1 MTAIAA
7 ARTKA
12 GLRGGKEIWLMESL
26 DWRDLEG
33 LLGYLADKDDF
44 VFLDTSRPD
53 PDNRYSY
60 LFTEPVAR
68 LRCLPG
74 GDGLAFL
81 RQAGEWLARGF
92 WLAGWFD
99 YDFGGLLEDRLAFA
113 SAKKGGGTTLADL
126 GVYRHPALF
135 DHGSGRGAFPS
146 SPRPA
151 TVEGWRIDN
160 LKPNVG
166 RSDYLQAIRQ
176 LREYISSGDTYQVNY
191 TLKLQFDWSGSAM
204 ALYRDLRH
212 NQTVPFG
219 ACIRRGGEQ
228 ILSFSPELFFRC
240 DGAEMAVRPMK
251 GTSPRGRTPQEDRE
265 LQRFLHH
272 DEKNR
277 SENVMIV
284 DLLRNDLARL
294 MHRLGGGEVWVS
306 SLFDVETYESLL
318 QMTSTVRARVSSDQA
333 LACSRL
339 HEVFHALFPCG
350 SVTGAP
356 KIRTMEII
364 DELEKEKRG
373 VYTGAIGYLGPGGR
387 AVFSVPIRTVVLR
400 GGRGEMGIGSGI
412 IIDSDPEQ
420 EWQEC
425 LLKGHFLSHCRP
437 GFELIE
443 TMLWR
448 PEDGYW
454 LLERHLSRLA
464 SSSLAMSFDCGID
477 EVRRQLERYAEGFA
491 RCMRVRLVLAKD
503 GRIELAAVPCDA
515 PELLRLPASPERRV
529 AGLPE
534 IDFAP
539 RPIDGRSPWLRHKT
553 TRRDLYEPEL
563 AAGRERGLYDVIFV
577 NADGEVTE
585 GCITNV
591 VIYRQGR
598 YMTPPLA
605 SGLLPGVMREE
616 LLQDRERPVVEA
628 ILSPADVRGAE
639 AIFLC
644 NSVRGV
650 VRVALCRGAGGP
662 GAEGRLSR

>member
-1 MTAIAA
+1 M
-7 ARTKA
+7 
-12 GLRGGKEIWLMESL
+12 WLMECL

-33 LLGYLADKDDF
+33 LLGYLADKEDY

-60 LFTEPVAR
+60 LFTDPVAH

-74 GDGLAFL
+74 EDGSAFL
-81 RQAGEWLARGF
+81 QQVEEWLARGF

-99 YDFGGLLEDRLAFA
+99 YDFGGLLEERLAFPPG
-113 SAKKGGGTTLADL
+113 KKGGGATLADL
-126 GVYRHPALF
+126 GVYRQPAIF
-135 DHGSGRGAFPS
+135 DHGSGRGSFPA
-146 SPRPA
+146 PPHPA
-151 TVEGWRIDN
+151 TVDGWRIDN
-160 LKPNVG
+160 LEPNVG
-166 RSDYLQAIRQ
+166 RAEYLQAIRR
-176 LREYISSGDTYQVNY
+176 LREYITAGDTYQVNY

-219 ACIRRGGEQ
+219 ACIRRGEEQ

-240 DGAEMAVRPMK
+240 DGSEMAVRPMK
-251 GTSPRGRTPQEDRE
+251 GTSPRGRNPQEDEE
-265 LQRFLHH
+265 LKNFLHH
-272 DEKNR
+272 DQKNR

-318 QMTSTVRARVSSDQA
+318 QMTSTVRARVGGDQA

-339 HEVFHALFPCG
+339 HHLFHALFPCG

-387 AVFSVPIRTVVLR
+387 GVFSVPIRTVVLR
-400 GGRGEMGIGSGI
+400 GDRGEMGIGSGI

-425 LLKGHFLSHCRP
+425 LLKGRFLSHCRP

-443 TMLWR
+443 TLLWR

-464 SSSLAMSFDCGID
+464 SS
-477 EVRRQLERYAEGFA
+477 
-491 RCMRVRLVLAKD
+491 
-503 GRIELAAVPCDA
+503 
-515 PELLRLPASPERRV
+515 
-529 AGLPE
+529 
-534 IDFAP
+534 
-539 RPIDGRSPWLRHKT
+539 
-553 TRRDLYEPEL
+553 
-563 AAGRERGLYDVIFV
+563 AAGDV
-577 NADGEVTE
+577 
-585 GCITNV
+585 
-591 VIYRQGR
+591 
-598 YMTPPLA
+598 L
-605 SGLLPGVMREE
+605 
-616 LLQDRERPVVEA
+616 
-628 ILSPADVRGAE
+628 
-639 AIFLC
+639 
-644 NSVRGV
+644 
-650 VRVALCRGAGGP
+650 
-662 GAEGRLSR
+662 

>member
-1 MTAIAA
+1 M
-7 ARTKA
+7 
-12 GLRGGKEIWLMESL
+12 
-26 DWRDLEG
+26 
-33 LLGYLADKDDF
+33 LGYLAGKEDF

-60 LFTEPVAR
+60 LFTDPVTY

-74 GDGLAFL
+74 EDGSAFL
-81 RQAGEWLARGF
+81 LQVEDWLARGF

-99 YDFGGLLEDRLAFA
+99 YDFGGLLEERLAFPRG
-113 SAKKGGGTTLADL
+113 KKGGGATLADL
-126 GVYRHPALF
+126 GVYRQPALF
-135 DHGSGRGAFPS
+135 DHGSGLGTFPS
-146 SPRPA
+146 SPHPA
-151 TVEGWRIDN
+151 TVDGWRIDS
-160 LKPNVG
+160 LEPNVG
-166 RSDYLQAIRQ
+166 RSEYLQAIRR
-176 LREYISSGDTYQVNY
+176 LREYITAGDTYQVNY
-191 TLKLQFDWSGSAM
+191 TLKLQFGWSGSAM

-219 ACIRRGGEQ
+219 AIIRRGGEQ

-272 DEKNR
+272 DQKNR

-318 QMTSTVRARVSSDQA
+318 QMTSTVRARAGGDQA

-339 HEVFHALFPCG
+339 QHLFHALFPCG

-373 VYTGAIGYLGPGGR
+373 VYTGAIGYFGPGGR

-400 GGRGEMGIGSGI
+400 GDRGEMGIGSGI

-425 LLKGHFLSHCRP
+425 LLKGRFLSHCRP

-443 TMLWR
+443 TLLWR

-464 SSSLAMSFDCGID
+464 SSALAMAFDCGVD
-477 EVRRQLERYAEGFA
+477 EIRRQLEQQSAGFG

-503 GRIELAAVPCDA
+503 GRIEITAVPCEA
-515 PELLRLPASPERRV
+515 PELQRLPACPEKRV
-529 AGLPE
+529 AVLPE

-539 RPIDGRSPWLRHKT
+539 RAIDGRSPWLRHKT
-553 TRRDLYEPEL
+553 TRRDLYDSEL
-563 AAGRERGLYDVIFV
+563 AAGRERGLYEVIFF

-585 GCITNV
+585 GCITNI

-598 YMTPPLA
+598 YMTPPVV

-616 LLQDRERPVVEA
+616 LLEDRERPVVET
-628 ILSPADVRGAE
+628 ILSPEDVRTAE
-639 AIFLC
+639 AVFLC
-644 NSVRGV
+644 NSLRGV
-650 VRVALCRGAGGP
+650 VRVALRRNAGGTD
-662 GAEGRLSR
+662 AAGRQSF